1 MNNVEYLK
9 VIFSAFTSLH
19 LEEMD
24 VAEIDITYK
33 NQCYEGEE
41 LVLKRKISED
51 GCEIGIIKAD
61 GTAGAIARI
70 VTK

>member
-1 MNNVEYLK
+1 
-9 VIFSAFTSLH
+9 
-19 LEEMD
+19 MD
-24 VAEIDITYK
+24 VTEVDITYK

-41 LVLKRKISED
+41 LILKRKITEY

-70 VTK
+70 VSR